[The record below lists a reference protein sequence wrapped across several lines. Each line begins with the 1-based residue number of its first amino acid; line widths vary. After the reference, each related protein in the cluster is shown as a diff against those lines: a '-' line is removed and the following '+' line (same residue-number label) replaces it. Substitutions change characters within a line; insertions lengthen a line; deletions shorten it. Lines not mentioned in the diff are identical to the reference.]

1 MPKILLSISNSPI
14 LALLKKCKTMTELK
28 QIHAHIITNGLARFT
43 FITSKVL
50 AFCAK
55 SQSGDINYARAIFNQ
70 IPIPNAFEFNSL
82 IMGFSQNTQPQMG
95 LSLFAYMRSKGIEPN
110 SHTFTTLVKCCVCLS
125 SLNQVYGQA
134 VKFGHKFDLYVIS
147 SVINAYSK
155 FGAMELARQVFDENV
170 RINIVCWTS
179 LISGYCSN
187 GMVNEARKLFDEMP
201 TRNEVSVS
209 AMVSGYVWNGY
220 FNEAIRLFQEL
231 KNCCA
236 VRFSGSLLVSVL
248 NACAATGAFEDGKW
262 IHSCVEMNGFDYE
275 IELSTALID
284 FYAKCGQIKNA
295 VEVFSKMPF
304 KDVTTWSAMILGLA
318 INGENE
324 RGIKLFEEMEKK
336 GLTPNAVTFIG
347 VLTACNH
354 KILVSEAFRLFGRM
368 GKVYGIAPLI
378 EHYGCMV
385 DLLARAEL
393 IKEAMIL
400 IKLMPM
406 KPDGAIWSSLLN
418 GCLIHGHVEMAEK
431 VGKHLIQLEPQH
443 SGRYVLLANM
453 YATKGNWDEVISLR
467 KIMKERGMATVSAWS
482 SIELDG
488 IVHKFFVD
496 DKTYSFSSIHK
507 SLNQLHE
514 QFEYCSTVDDA

>member
-1 MPKILLSISNSPI
+1 
-14 LALLKKCKTMTELK
+14 
-28 QIHAHIITNGLARFT
+28 
-43 FITSKVL
+43 
-50 AFCAK
+50 
-55 SQSGDINYARAIFNQ
+55 
-70 IPIPNAFEFNSL
+70 
-82 IMGFSQNTQPQMG
+82 
-95 LSLFAYMRSKGIEPN
+95 
-110 SHTFTTLVKCCVCLS
+110 
-125 SLNQVYGQA
+125 
-134 VKFGHKFDLYVIS
+134 
-147 SVINAYSK
+147 
-155 FGAMELARQVFDENV
+155 MELARQVFDENV